1 MGSFCLVILLHFR
14 NSLSSYNLKRVSDD
28 SILHFP
34 CQSDA
39 FVKMSLERLLL
50 HYRDQI
56 KNEMDRACR
65 TYEEEDGAYS
75 ILGGNPDGKRYLGRP
90 ERKLEVNNKMD
101 LQEVG

>member
-1 MGSFCLVILLHFR
+1 
-14 NSLSSYNLKRVSDD
+14 
-28 SILHFP
+28 
-34 CQSDA
+34 
-39 FVKMSLERLLL
+39 
-50 HYRDQI
+50 
-56 KNEMDRACR
+56 MDRACR